1 MKKLLVVVDYQTD
14 FVTGALANPLA
25 QPLEPAIAARVS
37 QHLAEG
43 GAVIFTLDT
52 HPDAYGETR
61 EGQFLPVA
69 HCVRGTEGWQLHGAL
84 RTYMDGIHDNVMLV
98 EKGAFGSA
106 SLPGAAMTLCGGTPQ
121 QIDICGVVTDICV
134 ISNAIMLH
142 SAFLETPV
150 NILAD
155 LCAAMSQEQH
165 ENALNIL
172 RGMGYGIVS
181 G

>member
-1 MKKLLVVVDYQTD
+1 MSTENINIGAAELEIMKVVWKAPEPIGSTAIGTAVEDKGWKRTTIATLL
-14 FVTGALANPLA
+14 
-25 QPLEPAIAARVS
+25 AR
-37 QHLAEG
+37 
-43 GAVIFTLDT
+43 
-52 HPDAYGETR
+52 
-61 EGQFLPVA
+61 
-69 HCVRGTEGWQLHGAL
+69 
-84 RTYMDGIHDNVMLV
+84 LV

-155 LCAAMSQEQH
+155 
-165 ENALNIL
+165 
-172 RGMGYGIVS
+172 
-181 G
+181 